1 MEDLQKISTQIRR
14 DIIRMV
20 SMSKSGHPGGALGC
34 ADLLTALY
42 FDVMKIDPKNFSMSG
57 KGEDIFILSNGHLS
71 ALLYSVLARR
81 GYFPISELGTFRIFE
96 SRLQGHPS
104 VHYNIPGIRISTG
117 SLGQGLSVAVGA
129 AVGKKMDNDDNLVF
143 ALCGDGELQEGQNW
157 EALMFAA
164 AKKVDNIIAVVDY
177 NGVQI
182 DGATENVC
190 DLGDLHAKFQAFGWD
205 TLTMDGHNFEDIL
218 DTLAKAKSLSGKGR
232 PIAIIMKTEMGHG
245 VDFMANNYKWHGAVP
260 SPEQTVSALSHLPE
274 TLGDF

>member
-1 MEDLQKISTQIRR
+1 
-14 DIIRMV
+14 
-20 SMSKSGHPGGALGC
+20 
-34 ADLLTALY
+34 
-42 FDVMKIDPKNFSMSG
+42 
-57 KGEDIFILSNGHLS
+57 
-71 ALLYSVLARR
+71 
-81 GYFPISELGTFRIFE
+81 
-96 SRLQGHPS
+96 LQGHPS

-129 AVGKKMDNDDNLVF
+129 AVGKKMDRDENLVF

-164 AKKVDNIIAVVDY
+164 AKKVDNIIAIVDY

-218 DTLAKAKSLSGKGR
+218 NKLAKAKSLSGKGR

-245 VDFMANNYKWHGAVP
+245 VDFMTNNYKWHGAVP
-260 SPEQTVSALSHLPE
+260 SPEQTISALSQLPE